1 MLVPFLLPPGC
12 GEEEV
17 AAILKYANGQH
28 LYANG
33 LVGLHDRRS
42 VNQDILGLPQSSD
55 YLSQMLY
62 ARKLSFKHVYT
73 SVIGGFCNSKGRSI
87 HD

>member
-17 AAILKYANGQH
+17 AAILKYAKGQH
-28 LYANG
+28 LG
-33 LVGLHDRRS
+33 LVWLHDRRS

-55 YLSQMLY
+55 CLGQMLY
-62 ARKLSFKHVYT
+62 EGKLSFKHVYT